1 MPKNN
6 LYNDEIIRKLEKL
19 KEKNPNVADYVDKK
33 IAEIKYKAIKG
44 NGKIDNFK
52 FMEEVIKTGDPRKA
66 IVKAGGK
73 PSSANH
79 KLKEIAEKDP
89 ELFPKLLS
97 KHINRI
103 QKLIDTK
110 MYELEESDVKTLIVA
125 QDKLTKILERMGL
138 LAKSMEDGVPDL
150 PPEELDELDFIQS
163 LQSLRVRLDEE
174 KINKILEIVNLNMD
188 TYLEKEKKYGIK

>member
-174 KINKILEIVNLNMD
+174 KFNKILEIVNLNMD